1 MGLLLQKTKIYWK
14 ASTVLQHDMYM
25 YSTILRMGCACPST
39 AKSNFTFIRSWNAS
53 SYTTTLLQLSGGSGI
68 KVYLFSYRKDGLKEL
83 VSIQY
88 TQVTG
93 QRVFPQQCNLY
104 QGGVHTSL
112 GVWNTRVSWE
122 LRNLIPRIPPRE
134 HFKAFPWNE
143 GRKIPIEKSWHC
155 QLLSWHQPSVPTSQ
169 KSGCVLLSLM

>member
-1 MGLLLQKTKIYWK
+1 MGLLLQKTKIHWK
-14 ASTVLQHDMYM
+14 ASTVLQHDTYV

-53 SYTTTLLQLSGGSGI
+53 SYTTTLLRLSGGSGV

-93 QRVFPQQCNLY
+93 QSFLNSAICTKVGFTHLWGFEIHVLAESCEILY
-104 QGGVHTSL
+104 QGYHQGNISRL
-112 GVWNTRVSWE
+112 FLEMRGGKY
-122 LRNLIPRIPPRE
+122 LL
-134 HFKAFPWNE
+134 K
-143 GRKIPIEKSWHC
+143 KS
-155 QLLSWHQPSVPTSQ
+155 
-169 KSGCVLLSLM
+169 